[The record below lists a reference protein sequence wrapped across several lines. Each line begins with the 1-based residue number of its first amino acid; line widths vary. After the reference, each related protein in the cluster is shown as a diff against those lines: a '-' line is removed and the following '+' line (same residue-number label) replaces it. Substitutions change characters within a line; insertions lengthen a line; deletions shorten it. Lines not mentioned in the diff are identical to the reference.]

1 MLIPIVTFVAV
12 LAIVFGAYWFVV
24 GQPET
29 TEQEKLR
36 RRLKAED
43 PLRLQKQQVRV
54 GLLKEQQSLSTIH
67 VFDTVLSQTGALTHG
82 VRTLIDASGL
92 NLTVASFLMLTVIAG
107 LAGALVATIY
117 IGVLW
122 VTLPVAAVAA
132 MLPWFIL
139 STFRKR
145 RVSKF
150 EEQFPEAIELISR
163 SMRAGHAFATGIKMA
178 ADELPAPAGPEFKL
192 LYERQNFGA
201 QMPDA
206 LRSFAER
213 VPTIDARFFVT
224 AVLTQREAGGN
235 LAEILD
241 RLAGVMRERFR
252 IRREVQTR
260 SAHGRMTAYVL
271 AAMPPALA
279 VMMVFVNPAQMQLL
293 VTDPMGIRI
302 IIGAVVL
309 QIVGTLLVRKIVDI
323 QY

>member
-1 MLIPIVTFVAV
+1 MLIPIITFVAV
-12 LAIVFGAYWFVV
+12 VAIVFGAYWFVV

-29 TEQEKLR
+29 SEQDKLR
-36 RRLKAED
+36 RRLKTED
-43 PLRLQKQQVRV
+43 PMRLQKQVRV
-54 GLLKEQQSLSTIH
+54 GLLKEEQSLSTIH
-67 VFDTVLSQTGALTHG
+67 VFDTILSQAGVLTRG
-82 VRTLIDASGL
+82 MRSLIEASGL

-122 VTLPVAAVAA
+122 VTLPVAAVTA
-132 MLPWFIL
+132 MLPRFVL
-139 STFRKR
+139 ATLKKR
-145 RVSKF
+145 RIGKF

-178 ADELPAPAGPEFKL
+178 ADELPEPAGPEFKL
-192 LYERQNFGA
+192 LYDRQNYGA

-213 VPTIDARFFVT
+213 IPTIDARFFVT

-241 RLAGVMRERFR
+241 RLASVMRERFR

-271 AAMPPALA
+271 AAMPPGLA
-279 VMMVFVNPAQMQLL
+279 VMMVFINPAQMQLL
-293 VTDPMGIRI
+293 ATDPLGIRI

>member
-1 MLIPIVTFVAV
+1 MLIPIITFVTV
-12 LAIVFGAYWFVV
+12 VAIVFGAYWFVV

-43 PLRLQKQQVRV
+43 PLRLQKQVRI
-54 GLLKEQQSLSTIH
+54 GLLKEQQSFSTIH
-67 VFDTVLSQTGALTHG
+67 VLDTVLSQSGAMTHK
-82 VRTLIDASGL
+82 VQALIDASGL
-92 NLTVASFLMLTVIAG
+92 NLTVASFLMLTAIAG
-107 LAGALVATIY
+107 LAGALVANVY
-117 IGVLW
+117 LGVLW
-122 VTLPVAAVAA
+122 VTVPVAIVGA
-132 MLPWFIL
+132 MLPYFVL

-178 ADELPAPAGPEFKL
+178 ADELPEPAGPEFKL

-213 VPTIDARFFVT
+213 IPTIDARFFVT

-252 IRREVQTR
+252 IRREVKTR

-279 VMMVFVNPAQMQLL
+279 VMMVFVNPAQMRLL

-309 QIVGTLLVRKIVDI
+309 QIIGTLLVRKIVDI

>member
-1 MLIPIVTFVAV
+1 MLIPIITFVAV
-12 LAIVFGAYWFVV
+12 VAIVFGAYWFVV

-43 PLRLQKQQVRV
+43 PLRLQKQVRI
-54 GLLKEQQSLSTIH
+54 GLLKEQQSFSTIH
-67 VFDTVLSQTGALTHG
+67 VLDTVLSQSGAMTHK
-82 VRTLIDASGL
+82 VQALIDASGL
-92 NLTVASFLMLTVIAG
+92 NLTVASFLMLTAIAG
-107 LAGALVATIY
+107 LAGALIANVY
-117 IGVLW
+117 LGVLW
-122 VTLPVAAVAA
+122 VTVPVAIVGA
-132 MLPWFIL
+132 MLPYFVL

-178 ADELPAPAGPEFKL
+178 ADELPEPAGPEFKL

-213 VPTIDARFFVT
+213 IPTIDARFFVT

-235 LAEILD
+235 LSEILD

-279 VMMVFVNPAQMQLL
+279 VMMVFINPAQMQLL

-309 QIVGTLLVRKIVDI
+309 QIIGTLLVRKIVDI

>member
-12 LAIVFGAYWFVV
+12 LAIVFGGYWFVI

-29 TEQEKLR
+29 AEQDKLR
-36 RRLKAED
+36 RRLKTED
-43 PLRLQKQQVRV
+43 PLRLQKQVRV
-54 GLLKEQQSLSTIH
+54 GLLKEEQSLSTIH
-67 VFDTVLSQTGALTHG
+67 VFDLVLNQSGALTHG
-82 VRTLIDASGL
+82 VSRLIDASGL
-92 NLTVASFLMLTVIAG
+92 NLTVAAFLMLTAISALV
-107 LAGALVATIY
+107 GALVATVY

-132 MLPWFIL
+132 MLPYFVL
-139 STFRKR
+139 STFKKR
-145 RVSKF
+145 RISKF

-192 LYERQNFGA
+192 LYDRQNFGA
-201 QMPDA
+201 QMPDS

-241 RLAGVMRERFR
+241 RLASVMRERFR

-279 VMMVFVNPAQMQLL
+279 LMMVFVNPAQMQLL
-293 VTDPMGIRI
+293 VTDPLGIRI

-309 QIVGTLLVRKIVDI
+309 QVAGTLLVRKIVDI

>member
-132 MLPWFIL
+132 MLPWFVL

-279 VMMVFVNPAQMQLL
+279 VMMVFINPAQMQLL
-293 VTDPMGIRI
+293 VTDPMGVRI